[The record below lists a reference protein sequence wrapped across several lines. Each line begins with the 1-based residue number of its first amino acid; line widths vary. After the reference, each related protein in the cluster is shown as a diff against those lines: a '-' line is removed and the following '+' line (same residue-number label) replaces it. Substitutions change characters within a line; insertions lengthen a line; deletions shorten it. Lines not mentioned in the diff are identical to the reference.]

1 MVDKTQRKI
10 PKQNLRR
17 PHYWCLSIASLV
29 VMTVSLIGLGLITY
43 HLFTDHFGD
52 KPLQGADYLVLVM
65 VIITTITTGITALP
79 PVFALLSQARRSRD
93 TTPVRAGAEDRDGS
107 IPKNDSGTTAT
118 PGRQI
123 IKLMRS
129 AERLNDVEHE
139 LIRKISAFD
148 TDLTTDKLIAEIQIC
163 TNRMLKQLE
172 EVGLQDADPDKKE
185 ISRSA
190 PIEREITETAQNQM

>member
-1 MVDKTQRKI
+1 MVDKTHRRT

-17 PHYWCLSIASLV
+17 SQYWNLSIASLV

-52 KPLQGADYLVLVM
+52 KPLQGADYLVLLM
-65 VIITTITTGITALP
+65 VIITTVIAGFTALP
-79 PVFALLSQARRSRD
+79 PVFSLLSQARRSRIS
-93 TTPVRAGAEDRDGS
+93 TPVKAGAENRDAS
-107 IPKNDSGTTAT
+107 IPKNKSGTIAV

-123 IKLMRS
+123 LKLKRS
-129 AERLNDVEHE
+129 AERLNDVEQE

-163 TNRMLKQLE
+163 TNRMLKQIE
-172 EVGLQDADPDKKE
+172 EVSLQDTDPDKNNV
-185 ISRSA
+185 SRSA
-190 PIEREITETAQNQM
+190 PVQERITETAQN